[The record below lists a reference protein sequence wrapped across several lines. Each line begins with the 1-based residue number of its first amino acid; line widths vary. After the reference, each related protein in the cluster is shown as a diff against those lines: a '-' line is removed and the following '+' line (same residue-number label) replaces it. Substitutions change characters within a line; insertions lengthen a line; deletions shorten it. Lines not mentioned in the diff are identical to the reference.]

1 MFENLQ
7 EKLQRAFKTL
17 RGQATLTEENIDEA
31 LREIRLALLEADVN
45 FKVVKQL
52 IDQIRVKAVGQDVL
66 TALSPG
72 EQVIKIVR
80 DELVEILGRDTARM
94 KFASQ
99 PPTVILMAGLQG
111 SGKTTTSGKLANWL
125 KNGGHRPLLV
135 SVDVYRP
142 AAREQLKV
150 VAQAVKANIYEGE
163 VGEATPGPRD
173 PRAKEARRE
182 AINTGSDV
190 LIVDTA
196 GRLHIDDQLMDEMQ
210 LLKRLLNPQEIL
222 FVADAMTGQDAVN
235 SADEFHKKLSLTG
248 VVLTKMDGDAR
259 GGAAL
264 SIRQVTGQPI
274 KFIGV
279 GEKYDA
285 LEPFH
290 PDRIVSRILGMG
302 DILSLIERAES
313 QIDKKKAQEMA
324 TKALTGDGFSLEDFR
339 DQLRQV
345 KKMGSMKSLLG
356 MLPSIGPFSGLQK
369 AADNVDEGQIN
380 RVEAII
386 NSMTTHERNHHEVI
400 NGSRRKRIA
409 RGSGTTVQEVNN
421 LLRQYAQMKKM
432 FKQMGKTVAP
442 RTGLFHQLQGQPAH
456 GVAGIDFHHRLEP
469 AIALGCAI
477 DEGVDANRPDIAG
490 ALQFRF
496 EQRKDVAIE
505 ALEAA
510 RNVRRFAEQRGYVR
524 RYAAAVVGRRPV
536 GPELSLAVID
546 QAGVAAE
553 LQVARPHLQLD
564 GEIQRALQP
573 GFDDHLSA
581 ILQGTGQPLLLCRQ
595 HL

>member
-7 EKLQRAFKTL
+7 EKLQRAFKSL
-17 RGQATLTEENIDEA
+17 RGQAVLTEENISEA
-31 LREIRLALLEADVN
+31 LKQIRLALLEADVN
-45 FKVVKQL
+45 FKVVKEL
-52 IDQIRVKAVGQDVL
+52 IDRIQAKAVGQEVL

-72 EQVIKIVR
+72 EQVIKILR
-80 DELVEILGRDTARM
+80 DELVATLGKDTAKL

-99 PPTVILMAGLQG
+99 PPTVVLMAGLQG

-150 VAQAVKANIYEGE
+150 VAAAIKANLYEGE
-163 VGEATPGPRD
+163 VGEANTATVERL
-173 PRAKEARRE
+173 AKEARRE
-182 AINTGSDV
+182 AINSGCDV

-196 GRLHIDDQLMDEMQ
+196 GRLHIDDQLMEEMQ
-210 LLKRLLNPQEIL
+210 SLKGLLNPQEIL
-222 FVADAMTGQDAVN
+222 FVADSMTGQDAVN
-235 SADEFHKKLSLTG
+235 SADEFPKKLTLTG

-302 DILSLIERAES
+302 DIMSLIEKAES
-313 QIDKKKAQEMA
+313 QIDKKKANDLA
-324 TKALTGDGFSLEDFR
+324 TKMLGGDGFSLEDFR

-345 KKMGSMKSLLG
+345 RKMGSIQSLMG
-356 MLPSIGPFSGLQK
+356 MLPSIGAFSGLQK
-369 AADNVDEGQIN
+369 AADKVDEKQIN

-386 NSMTTHERNHHEVI
+386 NSMTGYERNHHESI

-409 RGSGTTVQEVNN
+409 RGSGTSVQEVNN

-432 FKQMGKTVAP
+432 FKQMGKPSFARRMAGMKFP
-442 RTGLFHQLQGQPAH
+442 
-456 GVAGIDFHHRLEP
+456 GV
-469 AIALGCAI
+469 
-477 DEGVDANRPDIAG
+477 
-490 ALQFRF
+490 
-496 EQRKDVAIE
+496 
-505 ALEAA
+505 
-510 RNVRRFAEQRGYVR
+510 
-524 RYAAAVVGRRPV
+524 
-536 GPELSLAVID
+536 
-546 QAGVAAE
+546 
-553 LQVARPHLQLD
+553 
-564 GEIQRALQP
+564 
-573 GFDDHLSA
+573 
-581 ILQGTGQPLLLCRQ
+581 
-595 HL
+595 

>member
-7 EKLQRAFKTL
+7 EKLQRAFKSL
-17 RGQATLTEENIDEA
+17 RGQARLTEENIDEA

-52 IDQIRVKAVGQDVL
+52 IDQIRAKAVGQEVL

-80 DELVEILGRDTARM
+80 DELVAILGTDTARM

-99 PPTVILMAGLQG
+99 PPTVVLMAGLQG
-111 SGKTTTSGKLANWL
+111 SGKTTTSGKLAHWF
-125 KNGGHRPLLV
+125 KAGGHRPLLV

-150 VAQAVKANIYEGE
+150 VAQSVKAHIYEGQ
-163 VGEATPGPRD
+163 VGEANTATVERLV
-173 PRAKEARRE
+173 KEARRE
-182 AINTGSDV
+182 AVVSGCDV

-210 LLKRLLNPQEIL
+210 SLKKLLNPSEIL

-248 VVLTKMDGDAR
+248 IVLSKMDGDAR

-302 DILSLIERAES
+302 DILSLIERAEQ

-324 TKALTGDGFSLEDFR
+324 AKALTGDGFSLEDFR

-345 KKMGSMKSLLG
+345 RKMGSMKSLMG

-369 AADNVDEGQIN
+369 AADNVDEKQIN

-409 RGSGTTVQEVNN
+409 RGSGTTIQEVNN

-432 FKQMGKTVAP
+432 FKQMGKPSFA
-442 RTGLFHQLQGQPAH
+442 RRL
-456 GVAGIDFHHRLEP
+456 AGMKL
-469 AIALGCAI
+469 
-477 DEGVDANRPDIAG
+477 
-490 ALQFRF
+490 
-496 EQRKDVAIE
+496 
-505 ALEAA
+505 
-510 RNVRRFAEQRGYVR
+510 
-524 RYAAAVVGRRPV
+524 
-536 GPELSLAVID
+536 
-546 QAGVAAE
+546 
-553 LQVARPHLQLD
+553 
-564 GEIQRALQP
+564 P
-573 GFDDHLSA
+573 GM
-581 ILQGTGQPLLLCRQ
+581 
-595 HL
+595 

>member
-7 EKLQRAFKTL
+7 EKLQRAFKSL
-17 RGQATLTEENIDEA
+17 RGEAVLSEENIAEA
-31 LREIRLALLEADVN
+31 LKQIRLALLEADVN
-45 FKVVKQL
+45 FKVVKDL
-52 IDQIRVKAVGQDVL
+52 IDRIQAKAVGQQVM

-80 DELVEILGRDTARM
+80 DELVETLGRDTAKL

-99 PPTVILMAGLQG
+99 PPTVVLMAGLQG

-150 VAQAVKANIYEGE
+150 VAAAIKANLYEGE
-163 VGEATPGPRD
+163 VGEANTATVERL
-173 PRAKEARRE
+173 AKEARRE
-182 AINTGSDV
+182 AIISGCDV

-222 FVADAMTGQDAVN
+222 FVADSMTGQDAVR
-235 SADEFHKKLSLTG
+235 SADEFHKKLTLTG

-302 DILSLIERAES
+302 DIMSLIEKAES
-313 QIDKKKAQEMA
+313 QIDKKKAHELA
-324 TKALTGDGFSLEDFR
+324 AKALTGDGFSLGDFR
-339 DQLRQV
+339 DQLKQV
-345 KKMGSMKSLLG
+345 RKMGSMQSIIG
-356 MLPSIGPFSGLQK
+356 MLPSVGAFSGLQK
-369 AADNVDEGQIN
+369 AADKVDEKQIN

-386 NSMTTHERNHHEVI
+386 NSMTSHERDHHEVI

-409 RGSGTTVQEVNN
+409 RGSGTSVQEVNN
-421 LLRQYAQMKKM
+421 LLRQYVQMKKM
-432 FKQMGKTVAP
+432 FKQMGKPSFA
-442 RTGLFHQLQGQPAH
+442 RRL
-456 GVAGIDFHHRLEP
+456 AGM
-469 AIALGCAI
+469 
-477 DEGVDANRPDIAG
+477 
-490 ALQFRF
+490 
-496 EQRKDVAIE
+496 KM
-505 ALEAA
+505 
-510 RNVRRFAEQRGYVR
+510 
-524 RYAAAVVGRRPV
+524 
-536 GPELSLAVID
+536 
-546 QAGVAAE
+546 
-553 LQVARPHLQLD
+553 
-564 GEIQRALQP
+564 P
-573 GFDDHLSA
+573 GM
-581 ILQGTGQPLLLCRQ
+581 
-595 HL
+595 